1 MKILF
6 INFFL
11 IFEIIFAK
19 YISKS
24 IEMERNTKQKLILK
38 NLKSKDYNTVLEAIK
53 DARKDGDVN
62 ILKQILLILD
72 ETSNTQIKEEIIK
85 LIKDLRF
92 SNGVPYIIKYISE
105 SRNETNRYEII
116 SACWQ
121 SNLDFSKHL
130 DIFNKI
136 VIADEY
142 KVAIEAFTVIEQAI
156 ERSKP
161 EKKLIDES
169 MNYLKNS
176 ISKCD
181 EDKQALIMELIKT
194 YEKAYAR

>member
-1 MKILF
+1 MD
-6 INFFL
+6 
-11 IFEIIFAK
+11 
-19 YISKS
+19 
-24 IEMERNTKQKLILK
+24 RNTKQKLILK
-38 NLKSKDYNTVLEAIK
+38 NLKSKNNNTVIEAIK

-72 ETSNTQIKEEIIK
+72 ETANTQIKEEIINV
-85 LIKDLRF
+85 IKDLRF

-105 SRNETNRYEII
+105 SRNDINRYKII

-130 DIFNKI
+130 DVFNKI
-136 VIADEY
+136 VITDEY
-142 KVAIEAFTVIEQAI
+142 EVAIEAFTVIEQAI
-156 ERSKP
+156 ERFKP

-169 MNYLKNS
+169 MHYLKNS

-181 EDKQALIMELIKT
+181 KNKQSLIIELIKI